1 MSVNKVT
8 LLGNICHDPQIKSFD
23 NGGKVAQFS
32 LATNKRA
39 FKTKDG
45 REVPERTE
53 FHNVVINQKGLAEV
67 AEKYL
72 HKGDKL
78 YLEGEL
84 RTRQYEDNAG
94 AKHYITEIY
103 VATME
108 MLTPKAGAGQQGAT
122 QQAPAAA
129 PTPEPEDDLP
139 F

>member
-1 MSVNKVT
+1 MSVNKVI
-8 LLGNICHDPQIKSFD
+8 LLGNLCQDPKIKTFD

-32 LATNKRA
+32 LATNKRG
-39 FKTKDG
+39 FRTKDG
-45 REVPERTE
+45 RDIPESTE
-53 FHNVVINQKGLAEV
+53 YHNIVINQKGLAEV

-94 AKHYITEIY
+94 AKHHITEIY
-103 VATME
+103 VSTIL
-108 MLTPKAGAGQQGAT
+108 MLSPKPGGSQQGNT
-122 QQAPAAA
+122 QQSFAA
-129 PTPEPEDDLP
+129 PIPEPDDLP